1 MKFSQFRKL
10 HGNPRNCAK
19 FKVNKV
25 PVSVGLRQTHD
36 DIGDLG
42 DEGGVDPRRRQ
53 SEKAIEEGGEQRLE
67 VVQK

>member
-1 MKFSQFRKL
+1 MKFCHFRKV

-25 PVSVGLRQTHD
+25 SVRLRLAHD
-36 DIGDLG
+36 DVGDLG

-53 SEKAIEEGGEQRLE
+53 SEKTIEEGGEQRLE